1 MLNKNKRFKISNFY
15 AFPGRANVRKVED
28 HSFVFIVDNRKSFR
42 GDLRKPFDILL
53 KGSFRLINA
62 VIPSV
67 ERTKKDSG
75 SILYGDGQRAG
86 EK

>member
-1 MLNKNKRFKISNFY
+1 M
-15 AFPGRANVRKVED
+15 D

-42 GDLRKPFDILL
+42 RDLRKPFDIPL
-53 KGSFRLINA
+53 KGSFQLINA

-75 SILYGDGQRAG
+75 TIYTVTGSEP
-86 EK
+86 EKNEGNLSGPCIAPGSRHLF